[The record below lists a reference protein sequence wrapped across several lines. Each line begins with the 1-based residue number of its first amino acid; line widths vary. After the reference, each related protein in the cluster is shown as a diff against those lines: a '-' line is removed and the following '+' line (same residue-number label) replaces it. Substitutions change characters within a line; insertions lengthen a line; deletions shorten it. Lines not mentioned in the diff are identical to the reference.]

1 MCFQSIIG
9 GLPKLR
15 ELGSQWWSRWNLMES
30 LRLFMGDA
38 VQLQCALSRLSW
50 TEAVRSK
57 SYVFVMVQIQLLENL

>member
-1 MCFQSIIG
+1 
-9 GLPKLR
+9 
-15 ELGSQWWSRWNLMES
+15 MES